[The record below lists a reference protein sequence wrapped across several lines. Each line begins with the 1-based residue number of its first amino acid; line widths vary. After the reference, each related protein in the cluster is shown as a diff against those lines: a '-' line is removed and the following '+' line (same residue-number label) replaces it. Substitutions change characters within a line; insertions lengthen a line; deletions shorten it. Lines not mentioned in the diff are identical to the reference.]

1 MRPFKLHLMLM
12 LLICTTNV
20 FSDPAIITDEQ
31 IVSYLKKFRLDYSK
45 GMLEKKP
52 ELFQVYYSDTVRL
65 MPPFQKTIL
74 GKEHALSYYKSILNR
89 FTIQTFIKKEIEILD
104 LGTQVLETGTLTL
117 QVTAKSTGKQQVL
130 YGKYLN
136 LWAELK
142 NGDLSLITEA
152 WNYDHYYGEIHEAL
166 KVAEVPSVHLALQ
179 PNVLINSNISFELAA
194 LNRLLD
200 ATVTQHDGNT
210 WAQYYCDDGILM
222 ASNYPICQGKKS
234 IDEYIRLHVK
244 ELPVFEELDIRND
257 RIDNLG
263 TFVVEYASH
272 IASWKNGGSS
282 GVSLGKNIRIWR
294 READHSLKLFRSI
307 GMYD

>member
-1 MRPFKLHLMLM
+1 MRSFKFHLMLM
-12 LLICTTNV
+12 LFICTTEV
-20 FSDPAIITDEQ
+20 FSDAARKADEQ
-31 IVSYLKKFRLDYSK
+31 TIIYLKKFRSDYSK
-45 GMLEKKP
+45 GMLENKA
-52 ELFQVYYSDTVRL
+52 ELLQVYYSDTVRL

-74 GKEHALSYYKSILNR
+74 GKEHALSYHKSILNR
-89 FTIQTFIKKEIEILD
+89 FTIQTFIRKEIEILD

-136 LWAELK
+136 LWTELK
-142 NGDLSLITEA
+142 NGELSLITEA
-152 WNYDHYYGEIHEAL
+152 WNYDQYYGEIHEAL

-222 ASNYPICQGKKS
+222 ASNHPICQGKKS

-272 IASWKNGGSS
+272 IASWKNGGS
-282 GVSLGKNIRIWR
+282 
-294 READHSLKLFRSI
+294 
-307 GMYD
+307 